1 MKRNAKSHRKL
12 IAVIGIALLVAGIT
26 RTGRADDGRDFAD
39 KSKFTKID
47 VPGAAGLTEAF
58 GINPEGDISGYY
70 FDSSG
75 NAHGFPLSKG
85 RFNIIDV
92 PAAFGIGTAAYG
104 INPQGDIVG
113 LYSDGSGNTHGFL
126 LSK

>member
-39 KSKFTKID
+39 KAKFTKID
-47 VPGAAGLTEAF
+47 VPGAAGTTEAF
-58 GINPEGDISGYY
+58 
-70 FDSSG
+70 
-75 NAHGFPLSKG
+75 
-85 RFNIIDV
+85 
-92 PAAFGIGTAAYG
+92 G

-113 LYSDGSGNTHGFL
+113 LYSDRSGNTHGFL